1 MTPIRMAQ
9 YGTRH
14 GHADGKL
21 AALRGCA
28 DVELAG
34 VFEPD
39 AARRAALD
47 RPGTAYHGVLWLRHA
62 AEILDDP
69 TIVAVASE
77 GRNDESLEQT
87 AAIVRA
93 GKHVWY
99 DKPAGD
105 DWTGWQKVVAE
116 AGRATS
122 GSRSA
127 TCSATTRGSV
137 RSADGCGPASWATS
151 SPSAPMSTSIPLAA
165 RQVIARHPGG
175 IFYDLAGHMLDQI
188 VWVLGDPPK

>member
-47 RPGTAYHGVLWLRHA
+47 RPGTAYHGVQWLRHA
-62 AEILDDP
+62 SEILDDP
-69 TIVAVASE
+69 TIAAVASE

-116 AGRATS
+116 ARA
-122 GSRSA
+122 RDL
-127 TCSATTRGSV
+127 R
-137 RSADGCGPASWATS
+137 
-151 SPSAPMSTSIPLAA
+151 I
-165 RQVIARHPGG
+165 QVGYMFRYHE
-175 IFYDLAGHMLDQI
+175 
-188 VWVLGDPPK
+188 